1 MTDPLAGKHIVILG
15 LARQG
20 EALARFAAAVGARVT
35 VSDLRPA
42 TELEKSVARL
52 QDLDIEYVFGEHP
65 QRLLDGTD
73 VLALSGGVPS
83 GAPIVQ
89 AARERGIRI
98 TNDSLEFVMRSPA
111 PIVGITGSAGK
122 TTTTALT
129 GAMGQES
136 GRRTWV
142 GGNIGQPLLNDLPWM
157 AAGDL
162 VVQELSSFQLELW
175 SSQWGND
182 EVIGPTVA
190 AILNVTPNH
199 LDRHKTMQAYAAAK
213 ANLLRQQSSQDVA
226 VLCADDG
233 GSMALASEVQGR
245 LRTFS
250 VLGAV
255 DDGAYVQAGQ
265 VRLRGDGHD
274 NEVCQLG
281 EIGLRGEHNLLNVL
295 AAVTLADCAGIDAPS
310 MRRAIV
316 SFRGVAHRLEVVATV
331 DDVTYVND
339 SIATAPERSLAGMAA
354 FEEPLVLLA
363 GGQDKQMNWESWA
376 RTVATRARQVVLFGE
391 LAPFLE
397 TILGKQ
403 SERTAQVTRVED
415 LTQAVNKAAEAA
427 QAGDVVL
434 LSPGGTSYD
443 AFKDFEE
450 RGALFRSLVW
460 ALESAPVREGR

>member
-1 MTDPLAGKHIVILG
+1 
-15 LARQG
+15 
-20 EALARFAAAVGARVT
+20 
-35 VSDLRPA
+35 
-42 TELEKSVARL
+42 
-52 QDLDIEYVFGEHP
+52 
-65 QRLLDGTD
+65 
-73 VLALSGGVPS
+73 
-83 GAPIVQ
+83 
-89 AARERGIRI
+89 
-98 TNDSLEFVMRSPA
+98 
-111 PIVGITGSAGK
+111 
-122 TTTTALT
+122 
-129 GAMGQES
+129 
-136 GRRTWV
+136 
-142 GGNIGQPLLNDLPWM
+142 M

-182 EVIGPTVA
+182 EVRGPAVA
-190 AILNVTPNH
+190 AVLNVTPNH

-213 ANLLRQQSSQDVA
+213 ANLLRQQSSTDVA

-281 EIGLRGEHNLLNVL
+281 EISLRGEHNLLNVL
-295 AAVTLADCAGIDAPS
+295 AAVTLADCAGIDATS

-331 DDVTYVND
+331 EGVTYVND

-354 FEEPLVLLA
+354 FDEPLVLLA
-363 GGQDKQMNWESWA
+363 GGQDKEMDWERWA

-397 TILGKQ
+397 TILCKQ
-403 SERTAQVTRVED
+403 TARTAQVTRVAE
-415 LTQAVNKAAEAA
+415 LTQAVQRAAEAA
-427 QAGDVVL
+427 LAGDVVL

-460 ALESAPVREGR
+460 ALESAPEREGR